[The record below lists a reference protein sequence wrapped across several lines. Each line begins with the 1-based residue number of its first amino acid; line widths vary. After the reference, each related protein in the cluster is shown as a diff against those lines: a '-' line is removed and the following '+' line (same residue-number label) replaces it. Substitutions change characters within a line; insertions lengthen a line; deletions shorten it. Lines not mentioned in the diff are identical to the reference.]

1 MPGVPRSM
9 EGNRHDQGSALAAPV
24 HMNLEGGGTARTYVR
39 DCDPKSKHQLE
50 IITMHVRQ
58 QIVQQCQRPMP
69 YAPQNRPFLQAN
81 LYI

>member
-1 MPGVPRSM
+1 M
-9 EGNRHDQGSALAAPV
+9 EGNCHDQGSALAAPV

-58 QIVQQCQRPMP
+58 QIVLNVS
-69 YAPQNRPFLQAN
+69 APCRTRHRTDPFCKQTCT
-81 LYI
+81 YR